1 MNNGYIYQETIT
13 QDWRETMHFF
23 ICIFK
28 LWNISQLL
36 SMELLTLNLCHFSK
50 NFVQLGNV
58 IKLIKSQLLQNEPLR
73 RNWLPSISSHALGT
87 IVNSWMA
94 DCEHGCVWSE
104 KVQSNPFS
112 ILFMIR
118 IFIETSIWFTHILW
132 LPLYTKVHSKCR
144 SVAFLPRRQIAL
156 SHARNS

>member
-1 MNNGYIYQETIT
+1 MAFFLYVYSNYGTFHNYWVWSYLPLIYVTFQ
-13 QDWRETMHFF
+13 
-23 ICIFK
+23 
-28 LWNISQLL
+28 
-36 SMELLTLNLCHFSK
+36 K

-156 SHARNS
+156 SRARNS